1 MSTNEGVK
9 YFDLHTNGLG
19 YLSRV
24 REVTPREGEPFLAV
38 TLAALRGN
46 AEEAQ
51 YTYFEC
57 RVSGRQAQHVVRA
70 LKADVRAE
78 KKVLVGFVLSDLYP
92 ELYTVKNGAR
102 AGESGVNLK
111 ARLLRIGWA
120 KVNGEPL
127 DIEQRESA

>member
-19 YLSRV
+19 YVNRV

-57 RVSGRQAQHVVRA
+57 RVSGRQAQHVVRE
-70 LKADVRAE
+70 LKAAVRAE

-92 ELYTVKNGAR
+92 ELYSVKNGAR
-102 AGESGVNLK
+102 AGESGVNL
-111 ARLLRIGWA
+111 
-120 KVNGEPL
+120 
-127 DIEQRESA
+127 